1 VRMVKEFSGTVA
13 KIACAVNVDDAKDR
27 KKAEKLRRESNK
39 GKRDKE
45 HKKRQQKRFDTLA
58 NRQKADEKA
67 KEEASRRV
75 KEAAEKTVR
84 EEAGRLT
91 ALEDLQKKQQEIF
104 KKGKQS
110 ATPKEMETNVE
121 EQKKVQ
127 AQINKIESQ
136 QKVEKEV
143 SGGKGKWAV
152 GAKRTK
158 MVKVNVIHQKP
169 VDIEIRRRA
178 TKTTSKIIDLWKEET
193 VTEGRGM
200 WTLLVAP
207 GRERKEESVFEI
219 GKVPEDV
226 LDKVVVQKLLEG
238 LKADGWTNEL
248 AMWIFLDASERVKVR
263 LPMAPVPPGMGRAQM
278 REELQKANGG
288 IAIEGRLPEVWG
300 KLRNTGIEFSVSNI
314 EEAKKAVF
322 KGVTW
327 NGHKRRVEVV
337 TGERENTPIKT
348 PAHNRGPRPQAS

>member
-1 VRMVKEFSGTVA
+1 VRMVKELSGTVA

-27 KKAEKLRRESNK
+27 KKAEKLRKESNK
-39 GKRDKE
+39 GKREEE
-45 HKKRQQKRFDTLA
+45 HKKRQQKRFDKLA

-75 KEAAEKTVR
+75 KEAAEKTAR
-84 EEAGRLT
+84 EEAGRLA
-91 ALEDLQKKQQEIF
+91 ALEDLRRRQQEIF
-104 KKGKQS
+104 EKGKQS
-110 ATPKEMETNVE
+110 ATSKEMETNVE
-121 EQKKVQ
+121 EQEKVQ
-127 AQINKIESQ
+127 AQIQKIESQ

-158 MVKVNVIHQKP
+158 TVKVNVIHQKP
-169 VDIEIRRRA
+169 VDTEVRRRV
-178 TKTTSKIIDLWKEET
+178 TKTTSKIVDLWKEEA

-200 WTLLVAP
+200 CTLLVVP

-226 LDKVVVQKLLEG
+226 SDKVVIQKLLEG

-263 LPMAPVPPGMGRAQM
+263 LPMAPVLPGMGRLQM

-288 IAIEGRLPEVWG
+288 ISFEGRLPEVWG
-300 KLRNTGIEFSVSNI
+300 KPRTTGLEFSVSNI
-314 EEAKKAVF
+314 KEAKKAVF
-322 KGVTW
+322 KGVIW
-327 NGHKRRVEVV
+327 NGHKRRAEVV
-337 TGERENTPIKT
+337 TGEKENTPVRT
-348 PAHNRGPRPQAS
+348 PAYNRGPRPQAP